1 MEFGITCW
9 GAFKNNKIK
18 NIENIQKKA
27 IRAVSNSI
35 FNAHTIPLF
44 GKLNILKLHD
54 ILQLKGSILMYKYFN
69 EQLPPESLNNMFCAL
84 NQTNQTK
91 CLRLERPEGKV

>member
-9 GAFKNNKIK
+9 GASENKKSRILKILKKKRIK
-18 NIENIQKKA
+18 EQFL
-27 IRAVSNSI
+27 NSS

-54 ILQLKGSILMYKYFN
+54 ILQLKGSIFMYIYFN
-69 EQLPPESLNNMFCAL
+69 ERLPE
-84 NQTNQTK
+84 
-91 CLRLERPEGKV
+91 